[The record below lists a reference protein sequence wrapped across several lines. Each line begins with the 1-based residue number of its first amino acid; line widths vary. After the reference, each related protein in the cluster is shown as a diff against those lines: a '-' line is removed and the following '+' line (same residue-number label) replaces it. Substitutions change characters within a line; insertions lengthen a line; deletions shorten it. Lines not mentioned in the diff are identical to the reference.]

1 MNLLIAI
8 LSNIYTIMTEASNS
22 EYSIIIFDSY

>member
-8 LSNIYTIMTEASNS
+8 LSNIYTIMTEASTS
-22 EYSIIIFDSY
+22 EYAIIIYD

>member
-22 EYSIIIFDSY
+22 EYAIIIYEQY

>member
-8 LSNIYTIMTEASNS
+8 LSNIYTIMTEESNS
-22 EYSIIIFDSY
+22 EYAIIIYEKY